1 MATASKSIK
10 NATKVV
16 NKSVGNIMSN
26 KYFLYFMVF
35 LAITSLL
42 GYLQKHNFKAIVFF
56 ILVGFLTYY
65 FCKNMNIVLITAIIA
80 TAFYDRIQDNS
91 HPSHGN
97 HFLEGMENKK
107 DGDDDEGMDHD
118 GEGMDHDGEGMD
130 DNDDEEGM
138 TSGSK
143 LDYEKTLTDS
153 YKNLNNMIG
162 DEGMQRMT
170 KDTERLMATQKQ
182 LAKNMENMKP
192 MLENAQNMI
201 KGMGSMDI
209 KGLGKMMNQLGGL
222 GPARGK
228 A

>member
-16 NKSVGNIMSN
+16 NKTMGNLMSN
-26 KYFLYFMVF
+26 KYFLYFVLF

-42 GYLQKHNFKAIVFF
+42 GYLQKHNFNAIVFF
-56 ILVGFLTYY
+56 VLVGFLTYY
-65 FCKNMNIVLITAIIA
+65 FSKNMIIVLLTAIIA
-80 TAFYDRIQDNS
+80 TAFYGKIQNLY
-91 HPSHGN
+91 HPSHVN
-97 HFLEGMENKK
+97 HYIEGMENKK
-107 DGDDDEGMDHD
+107 DDDGDDEGMDHD
-118 GEGMDHDGEGMD
+118 GEEGMED
-130 DNDDEEGM
+130 DDDEDEGM
-138 TSGSK
+138 VGSSK
-143 LDYEKTLTDS
+143 VDYEKTLTDS

-162 DEGMQRMT
+162 GEGMQRMT
-170 KDTERLMATQKQ
+170 KDTERLMATQKE

-201 KGMGSMDI
+201 KGMGSLDI

-222 GPARGK
+222 GPMRGK